1 MLNKYYTK
9 TNLSPFYALALILNP
24 AYYIRYIKI
33 HWPRKYIRP
42 ALLSAKKLWEK
53 YREEV
58 IPLNITPFSYGKQP
72 PYELLELDTFN
83 KIALSLRSVTRP
95 ASEDE
100 YEDYNS
106 QESFDPGKKGA
117 LA

>member
-1 MLNKYYTK
+1 MLDKYYTK
-9 TNLSPFYALALILNP
+9 TDLSPFYALALILNP
-24 AYYIRYIKI
+24 ACHIRYIKT

-72 PYELLELDTFN
+72 PHELLELNTFN
-83 KIALSLRSVTRP
+83 KITLSLRLVTWP
-95 ASEDE
+95 VSEDE
-100 YEDYNS
+100 YKDYNS
-106 QESFDPGKKGA
+106 QESFNPGKKGA